1 MIGISQAC
9 PAFRILIFHQIEY
22 IMGDFRDLVVYQKA
36 FHNAMLIFE
45 ISKRFPPIER
55 FALTTQIRNCS
66 RSVCTNIAEGYRK
79 RRYPN
84 HFISKYTDADME
96 NSETIVWLD
105 FALACKYIEIPEHS
119 DLIESV
125 EEVGRMLN
133 YAINNPNKF
142 A

>member
-1 MIGISQAC
+1 MS
-9 PAFRILIFHQIEY
+9 
-22 IMGDFRDLVVYQKA
+22 DFRDLVLYQKA

-45 ISKRFPPIER
+45 ISKSFPNIEK

-66 RSVCTNIAEGYRK
+66 RSVCSNIAEGYRK

-96 NSETIVWLD
+96 NSESIVWLD
-105 FALACKYIEIPEHS
+105 FALASRYISNPQHE
-119 DLIESV
+119 DLISRV

-133 YAINNPNKF
+133 HAINNPGKF

>member
-1 MIGISQAC
+1 
-9 PAFRILIFHQIEY
+9 
-22 IMGDFRDLVVYQKA
+22 MGDFRNLILYQKA
-36 FHNAMLIFE
+36 FQNAMLIFE
-45 ISKRFPPIER
+45 LSKRFPDSEKYE
-55 FALTTQIRNCS
+55 LTPQIRNCS
-66 RSVCTNIAEGYRK
+66 RSVCSNIAEGYRK

-105 FALACKYIEIPEHS
+105 FALACKYISQQEHD
-119 DLIESV
+119 DLMERV

-133 YAINNPNKF
+133 HAINNPIKF